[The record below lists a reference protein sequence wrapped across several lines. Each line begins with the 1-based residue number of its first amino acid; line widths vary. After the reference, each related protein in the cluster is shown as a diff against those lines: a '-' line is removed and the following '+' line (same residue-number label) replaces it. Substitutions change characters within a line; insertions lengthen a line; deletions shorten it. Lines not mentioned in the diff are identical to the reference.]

1 MIEDS
6 KIDQFLMHWRFIN
19 RHLREGRLT
28 HGDKK
33 ITRLQWTLLR
43 HVGRTEHCTMGS
55 LAEHFNVSM
64 STVSQMIDRLENW
77 GYVQR
82 GSSVRD
88 ARVKIV
94 SLTEKGE
101 KIIQEVRTL
110 YLKQLT
116 NGLSRFSRDEQDLFI
131 GFLQQLAENL
141 KGLSDQENRIDLE
154 ESDHINEK

>member
-77 GYVQR
+77 GYVKR

-101 KIIQEVRTL
+101 KNIQEVRTV

-116 NGLSRFSRDEQDLFI
+116 DGLSSFSGDQQDVFI

-141 KGLSDQENRIDLE
+141 KGLSDQENRSDLE
-154 ESDHINEK
+154 KSNPIDEK

>member
-1 MIEDS
+1 MIEDN

-19 RHLREGRLT
+19 RHLREGKLT
-28 HGDKK
+28 QGDKK

-43 HVGRTEHCTMGS
+43 HVGRSEHCTMGS
-55 LAEHFNVSM
+55 LAEHFNVST

-77 GYVQR
+77 GYVKR
-82 GSSVRD
+82 GTSDRD

-101 KIIQEVRTL
+101 KIIQEVRTA

-116 NGLSRFSRDEQDLFI
+116 NGLSKFSKEEQEVFI
-131 GFLQQLAENL
+131 GYLQRLADNL
-141 KGLSDQENRIDLE
+141 KDFSDQENRFDLQ
-154 ESDHINEK
+154 ESESIHKK

>member
-77 GYVQR
+77 GYVKR

-101 KIIQEVRTL
+101 KNIQEVRTV

-116 NGLSRFSRDEQDLFI
+116 DGLSSFSGDQQDVFI

-141 KGLSDQENRIDLE
+141 KGLSDQENRSELEKSNPID
-154 ESDHINEK
+154 EK